1 MTLYQLHN
9 MLGEELEKVKDS
21 DKLSE
26 EEQKKILDSA
36 TVFSSLSKQ
45 MINNADVVLRI
56 QKFAYENNIPSNS
69 DISRMV
75 SNSKNPVIAEH
86 Y

>member
-26 EEQKKILDSA
+26 EEQKKVLDSA

>member
-26 EEQKKILDSA
+26 EEQKKVLDSA

-45 MINNADVVLRI
+45 MINNADVVLRTE
-56 QKFAYENNIPSNS
+56 KL
-69 DISRMV
+69 
-75 SNSKNPVIAEH
+75 IAEGKLKSSTIGTMVGH
-86 Y
+86 TE